1 MTRLKSSFN
10 ISNLQDFVLN
20 ERNIE
25 RILQHT
31 KECKNTI
38 IAKKNNAIQKKSLSV
53 NMQFLLPKF
62 NDTLFWCYYIISNG
76 ISSYEIIRGDG
87 FKDSVEMKIQ
97 LVYSVRENKELLK
110 KYKWKKNVIEDEL
123 ANHTKISITSFMCI
137 CAMNNHNVCYIDG
150 KKMYTLLCSE
160 DINTNLNII
169 EKTERGYTL
178 FIGNNDEKYKYFS
191 ECRDTFWQIDKLN
204 KPLKSISNYKLK
216 DLQTICKSLCIETH
230 NDKKNPLKKS
240 ILYKNIQE
248 HL

>member
-76 ISSYEIIRGDG
+76 ISSYERIRGDG

-110 KYKWKKNVIEDEL
+110 K
-123 ANHTKISITSFMCI
+123 
-137 CAMNNHNVCYIDG
+137 
-150 KKMYTLLCSE
+150 
-160 DINTNLNII
+160 
-169 EKTERGYTL
+169 
-178 FIGNNDEKYKYFS
+178 
-191 ECRDTFWQIDKLN
+191 
-204 KPLKSISNYKLK
+204 
-216 DLQTICKSLCIETH
+216 
-230 NDKKNPLKKS
+230 
-240 ILYKNIQE
+240 
-248 HL
+248 